1 MKFLTFEQIKAQLRL
16 DDEQTE
22 EERDLLELYGESAE
36 DAVLSLV
43 RRNMANLVETYGRV
57 PKQIVQ
63 ATLMLVAISYQHR
76 EPASQQNMYAV
87 PYAFDMLIKS
97 YIRLDGA
104 EMPVDP
110 VAYYLTDFYGRR
122 IVTADDCYIVV
133 VKRFD

>member
-1 MKFLTFEQIKAQLRL
+1 MKFLTFDQIKAQLRL
-16 DDEQTE
+16 DDEQAE
-22 EERDLLELYGESAE
+22 LERTLLEMYGESAE

-87 PYAFDMLIKS
+87 PYAFDMLIKP
-97 YIRLDGA
+97 YARLDGA

-122 IVTADDCYIVV
+122 IVTADDCYIIV

>member
-1 MKFLTFEQIKAQLRL
+1 MKYLTFDQIKAQLRL
-16 DDEQTE
+16 DDAQATE
-22 EERDLLELYGESAE
+22 EHDLLELFGEAAE

-57 PKQIVQ
+57 PRQIVQ

-76 EPASQQNMYAV
+76 EPASQQNVYAV
-87 PYAFDMLIKS
+87 PYSFDMLIKP
-97 YIRLDGA
+97 YMRMEGA
-104 EMPVDP
+104 ELPVDP

>member
-1 MKFLTFEQIKAQLRL
+1 MKFLTFDQIKAQLRL
-16 DDEQTE
+16 DDEQAE
-22 EERDLLELYGESAE
+22 EERDILVLYGESAE

-87 PYAFDMLIKS
+87 PYTFDMLIKS
-97 YIRLDGA
+97 YMRLDGA

>member
-1 MKFLTFEQIKAQLRL
+1 MKFLTFDQIKAQLRL
-16 DDEQTE
+16 DDAQATE
-22 EERDLLELYGESAE
+22 EHELLELFGEAAE

-57 PKQIVQ
+57 PRQIVQ

-76 EPASQQNMYAV
+76 EPASQQNVYAV
-87 PYAFDMLIKS
+87 PYSFDMLIKP
-97 YIRLDGA
+97 YMRMEGA
-104 EMPVDP
+104 ELPVDP

-133 VKRFD
+133 IKRFD

>member
-1 MKFLTFEQIKAQLRL
+1 MKFLTFDQIKAQLRL
-16 DDEQTE
+16 DDAQATE
-22 EERDLLELYGESAE
+22 EHDLLELFGEAAE

-57 PKQIVQ
+57 PRQIVQ

-76 EPASQQNMYAV
+76 EPASQQNVYAV
-87 PYAFDMLIKS
+87 PYSFDMLIKP
-97 YIRLDGA
+97 YMRMEGA
-104 EMPVDP
+104 ELPVDP

>member
-1 MKFLTFEQIKAQLRL
+1 MKFITFDQIKAQLRL
-16 DDEQTE
+16 DDAQATE
-22 EERDLLELYGESAE
+22 EHDLLELFGEAAE

-57 PKQIVQ
+57 PRQIVQ
-63 ATLMLVAISYQHR
+63 ATLMLVAISYQQR
-76 EPASQQNMYAV
+76 EPASQQNVYAV
-87 PYAFDMLIKS
+87 PYSFDMLIKP
-97 YIRLDGA
+97 YMRMEGEEL
-104 EMPVDP
+104 PVDP

>member
-1 MKFLTFEQIKAQLRL
+1 MKFLTFDQIKAQLRL
-16 DDEQTE
+16 DDEQAE
-22 EERDLLELYGESAE
+22 EERDILELYGESAE

-43 RRNMANLVETYGRV
+43 RRNMANLVETYGRI

-87 PYAFDMLIKS
+87 PYTFDLLIKS
-97 YIRLDGA
+97 YMRLDGA

>member
-16 DDEQTE
+16 DDEQAD
-22 EERDLLELYGESAE
+22 EERDLLVLYGESAE

-57 PKQIVQ
+57 PRQIVQ

-76 EPASQQNMYAV
+76 EPASQQNVYAV
-87 PYAFDMLIKS
+87 PYSFDMLIKP
-97 YIRLDGA
+97 YMRMEGA
-104 EMPVDP
+104 ELPVDP

>member
-1 MKFLTFEQIKAQLRL
+1 MKYITFEQIKAQLRL
-16 DDEQTE
+16 DDEQAE
-22 EERDLLELYGESAE
+22 LEKDLLTLYGESAE

-43 RRNMANLVETYGRV
+43 RRNMANLMETYGRV

-87 PYAFDMLIKS
+87 PYAFDMLIKP
-97 YIRLDGA
+97 YARLDGA
-104 EMPVDP
+104 EIPVDP